1 MPSQRNK
8 VTDAEIVE
16 IIKYLR
22 YSQKAAGL
30 SASDDEEGEETES
43 STG

>member
-1 MPSQRNK
+1 MASQKGKFSN
-8 VTDAEIVE
+8 AEIGE

-30 SASDDEEGEETES
+30 VAKEDDSEEETPS
-43 STG
+43 KG